1 MRFPQRALVLRFA
14 APAAFLAAVTI
25 GVLLVHSAIWDS
37 GGTTTSGAVVTARP
51 TTRGATSAATTTSAA
66 KRFYTIASGDTLNS
80 IAAKFDTTLEQLYVL
95 NPGIDAHSLRV
106 GQKIRVA

>member
-1 MRFPQRALVLRFA
+1 MRFA

-25 GVLLVHSAIWDS
+25 GVVLVHSAISDG
-37 GGTTTSGAVVTARP
+37 GGTTTSAGVVTART
-51 TTRGATSAATTTSAA
+51 TTRPSTTAATTTSAAA

-80 IAAKFDTTLEQLYVL
+80 IAARFNTTLEQLYVL
-95 NPGIDAHSLRV
+95 NPGVDANSLRV

>member
-1 MRFPQRALVLRFA
+1 MRLPQRALVMRFA

-25 GVLLVHSAIWDS
+25 GVVLVHSAISDG
-37 GGTTTSGAVVTARP
+37 GGTTTSAGVVTART
-51 TTRGATSAATTTSAA
+51 TTRPSTTTSAAA

-80 IAAKFDTTLEQLYVL
+80 IAARFNTTLEQLYVL
-95 NPGIDAHSLRV
+95 NPGVDANSLRV